1 MFLINLVF
9 VDQKTIRDLN
19 RKYRHLDKATTVLS
33 FNYCAGGQ
41 AKFPSVAGEKDCLG
55 EIIICPELAKR
66 KKLTIEE
73 LIIHGYRNLLSEIP
87 ATNPLRT

>member
-9 VDQKTIRDLN
+9 VDQKTTWRLN
-19 RKYRHLDKATTVLS
+19 KKYRQIDKPATVLT
-33 FNYCAGGQ
+33 FFYGEARLPAGQ
-41 AKFPSVAGEKDCLG
+41 ADTPLG

-66 KKLTIEE
+66 KKLTIEK

-87 ATNPLRT
+87 TSNPLRA